1 MTMAKKIGSHLRT
14 SLANAI
20 KGQNMAIENT
30 TIEKLREVDDPR
42 DPKGRKWKPIEDQTK
57 RERKWVDIEDLT
69 KKKEPTWISM
79 EVE

>member
-1 MTMAKKIGSHLRT
+1 MMMKIGFRMTIMTMWRDITMMDLT
-14 SLANAI
+14 
-20 KGQNMAIENT
+20 IENGC
-30 TIEKLREVDDPR
+30 EVEQPR
-42 DPKGRKWKPIEDQTK
+42 DPKGRTWTPIGEYAK